1 MDIINVMC
9 DNVMSVEERVD
20 YLLNTAD
27 ELQHDSGKALTPHG
41 YQLAFEALY
50 RSVEDFATGN
60 ELIQLETMTDFLESC
75 QGRNAG
81 HGYAQVTA
89 TGVRKKWDSVKD
101 LASLTEDSTYER
113 LFTSVHP
120 LG

>member
-1 MDIINVMC
+1 MELINVMC

-27 ELQHDSGKALTPHG
+27 ELQNDSGKALTPNA

-50 RSVEDFATGN
+50 RSVEDFATNN
-60 ELIQLETMTDFLESC
+60 ELLILERMTGFLESC

-81 HGYAQVTA
+81 YGWAQVTA
-89 TGVRKKWDSVKD
+89 TGVRNKWMQAKAFAVLTDREDYGSVVPP
-101 LASLTEDSTYER
+101 YE
-113 LFTSVHP
+113 
-120 LG
+120 